1 MRCLVGRRGVR
12 AEDPSGGAGK
22 KLKMGDNSK
31 KKKEKKPTVS
41 TFAMFRYA
49 DRLDRFYMVLGTLAA
64 AIHGAALPLLM
75 LVFGDMT
82 DSFSNAGNSVSSNS
96 TNQSVINKTLI
107 FRHLEEEMTTYA
119 YYYTGIGAGVLIA
132 AYIQVSF
139 WCLAAGR
146 QIQKIRKQFF
156 HAIMK
161 QEIGWFDVHD
171 VGELNTRLTD
181 DVSKINEGIG
191 DKIGMFF
198 QSTATFLAGFIVGFT
213 RGWKLTLVILAVSP
227 VLGLSAALWAKELW
241 DQKLGKTKT
250 LGPDDPCPLDQEE
263 PAAAEREGLGRGER
277 QAAGGG
283 GARVRRQRSG
293 GGGTGQRRQD
303 RTVPGICG
311 ASLWGIHR
319 VLLRGADRD
328 PHPDGKGVLPEEED
342 LVDTERARGEPEC
355 DEGLEGERPHSFQQ
369 EQGRRAHGL
378 RERELGEIRTKL
390 RLRARSSG
398 SGGPRL
404 ASGYLTPEE
413 MVLSS
418 FTDKE
423 LSAYAKAGSVAEEVL
438 AAIRTVIA
446 FGGQNKELERY
457 NNNLEDAKRVGIKKA
472 ITANISIGATF
483 LLIYASYALAFWY
496 GTTLVLSNEYSIGQV
511 LTVFF
516 SVLIGAFS
524 IGQASPNIQAFANA
538 RGAAFE
544 IFRIIDNEPC
554 IDSFSLDGH
563 KPDNI
568 KGNLEFGNVHFSYPS
583 RKEIKILKGL
593 SLKVQSGQ
601 TVALVGN
608 SGCGKSTT
616 VQLLQRLYDPSEGT
630 VTIDG
635 QDIRTINVRY
645 LREMIGVVSQE
656 PVLFATT
663 IAENIRYGREN
674 VTMDEIQKAV
684 KEANAYDFI
693 MKLPHKFDT
702 MVGERGAQLSG
713 GQKQRIAIARALVR
727 NPKILL
733 LDEATSALDTESEA
747 VVQVALDKARE
758 GRTTIV
764 IAHRLSTVRNADVI
778 AGLED
783 GVIVEKG
790 NHEELMNK
798 RGVYYRLVT
807 MQTIESGDE
816 LENEVCESKNDSD
829 ALATSLKGSGSSLK
843 RRSTRKSINEPQG
856 QDQKLSTKE
865 ALDEN
870 VPPVSFWR
878 ILKLNITE
886 WPYFVVGG
894 FCAIVN
900 GGLEPAFAV
909 IFSKIIGLFTRN
921 EDPETKRQ
929 KSYLFSLLFLL
940 LGILSFITYFLQ
952 GFTFGKAGEILTKR
966 LRYLVFRSIL
976 RQDVSWFDD
985 HKNSTGA
992 LTTRLANDAA
1002 QVKGAIGSRLA
1013 VLTQNLA
1020 NLGTGIIISLI
1031 YGWQLTLLLLAVV
1044 PIIVIAGVIEMKMLS
1059 GQARKD
1065 KKELEVSGRIATEA
1079 IDNFRT
1085 VVSLTREQ
1093 KFENMYGQSLQI
1105 PYRNSLRKAHIFG
1118 ITFSFTQA
1126 VMYFSYAACFRFSA
1140 FLVAREIMSYENVL
1154 LVFSTM
1160 VYGAMAVGQVSSLA
1174 PDYAKA
1180 KVSAA
1185 HIIRIIEQVPA
1196 IDSYSTEGLKPNML
1210 EGDVT
1215 FSDVVFKYPTRPDIP
1230 VLQGLSLQVKKGQTL
1245 ALVGS
1250 SGCGKSTAV
1259 QLLERFYDPL
1269 AGTVNMLEG
1278 DVTFSDVVFKYPT
1291 RPDIPVLQGLS
1302 LQVKKGQTL
1311 ALVGSSGCGKSTAV
1325 QLLERFYD
1333 PLAGTVLVD
1342 GKEIQQLNVQW
1353 LRAQL
1358 GIVSQEPILFDCSIG
1373 ENIAYGDN
1381 SRTVSQEEIVKA
1393 AKEANIHQF
1402 IKSLP
1407 DKYNTRVGDKGT
1419 QLSGGQ
1425 KQRIAIARALVRQP
1439 RILLLD
1445 EATSALDTE
1454 SEKVVQEALD
1464 KAREGRTCIVIAHRL
1479 STIQNADVIVVI
1491 QNGRV
1496 KEHGTHQQLLAQ
1508 KGIYF
1513 SMLVG
1518 DPQEKGRVPQKPDM
1532 VSVRPGIRDGGGRQR
1547 DPSGS
1552 RGGAGALQRFG
1563 VCGLGP
1569 PPWPFRW
1576 RGDSEAPAGTP
1587 PTRPFPSL
1595 EGDCIPEG
1603 GLSGPQGPS
1612 SPLVSG
1618 LGWGRSLH
1626 LGALSRPCSPT
1637 SAQMELLTFRDVA
1650 IDFSLE
1656 EWKCLDTAQQ
1666 KLYTEV
1672 MLENYR
1678 NLVFLGLSVSKPNLI
1693 TFLEQSK
1700 EAWIMKSQGTA
1711 AIPPDI
1717 LKTHG
1722 VHNEQR
1728 KVFSEDSTQQNYQDI
1743 YIRQTIHQCSKIH
1756 ENFSRSS
1763 NPSKHQCIHFLQ
1775 NIYKCEKC
1783 GEIFD
1788 QCSKLTVHQSIH
1800 IQHQA
1805 IDTAEKQYRCKGCDK
1820 VFTKASALTQHQKS
1834 QTEEKPYKCKDC
1846 CRDFKQNTAPTQHER
1861 IHRGENP
1868 YKCRVCGRAFKFFST
1883 LTQHQLIHTGE
1894 KPYKCKECNK
1904 AFNQSSNLTR
1914 HQRIHT
1920 AEKPYECKVCGKA
1933 FKYRSTLTEHQRIH
1947 AGEKPYKCKECRKA
1961 FHQSSNLTRHQRIH
1975 TGEKPYKCK
1984 ECGKAFAGSS
1994 NLTLH
1999 ERRHTGER
2007 PYQCKECGKAFHQ
2020 SSAFTQHQRIHTGE
2034 KPYKCKH
2041 CGKAFDRSSALTEH
2055 QTIHTRKKPY
2065 TAKNM
2070 TKPFIEAHILPEP
2083 RNIYWREILPM

>member
-227 VLGLSAALWAKELW
+227 VLGLSAALWAK
-241 DQKLGKTKT
+241 
-250 LGPDDPCPLDQEE
+250 
-263 PAAAEREGLGRGER
+263 
-277 QAAGGG
+277 
-283 GARVRRQRSG
+283 
-293 GGGTGQRRQD
+293 
-303 RTVPGICG
+303 
-311 ASLWGIHR
+311 
-319 VLLRGADRD
+319 
-328 PHPDGKGVLPEEED
+328 
-342 LVDTERARGEPEC
+342 
-355 DEGLEGERPHSFQQ
+355 
-369 EQGRRAHGL
+369 
-378 RERELGEIRTKL
+378 
-390 RLRARSSG
+390 
-398 SGGPRL
+398 
-404 ASGYLTPEE
+404 
-413 MVLSS
+413 VLSS

-1269 AGTVNMLEG
+1269 AGTV
-1278 DVTFSDVVFKYPT
+1278 
-1291 RPDIPVLQGLS
+1291 
-1302 LQVKKGQTL
+1302 
-1311 ALVGSSGCGKSTAV
+1311 
-1325 QLLERFYD
+1325 
-1333 PLAGTVLVD
+1333 LVD

-1513 SMLVG
+1513 SM
-1518 DPQEKGRVPQKPDM
+1518 
-1532 VSVRPGIRDGGGRQR
+1532 VSVQ
-1547 DPSGS
+1547 
-1552 RGGAGALQRFG
+1552 AGA
-1563 VCGLGP
+1563 
-1569 PPWPFRW
+1569 
-1576 RGDSEAPAGTP
+1576 
-1587 PTRPFPSL
+1587 
-1595 EGDCIPEG
+1595 
-1603 GLSGPQGPS
+1603 
-1612 SPLVSG
+1612 
-1618 LGWGRSLH
+1618 
-1626 LGALSRPCSPT
+1626 
-1637 SAQMELLTFRDVA
+1637 
-1650 IDFSLE
+1650 
-1656 EWKCLDTAQQ
+1656 KC
-1666 KLYTEV
+1666 
-1672 MLENYR
+1672 
-1678 NLVFLGLSVSKPNLI
+1678 
-1693 TFLEQSK
+1693 
-1700 EAWIMKSQGTA
+1700 
-1711 AIPPDI
+1711 
-1717 LKTHG
+1717 
-1722 VHNEQR
+1722 
-1728 KVFSEDSTQQNYQDI
+1728 
-1743 YIRQTIHQCSKIH
+1743 
-1756 ENFSRSS
+1756 
-1763 NPSKHQCIHFLQ
+1763 
-1775 NIYKCEKC
+1775 
-1783 GEIFD
+1783 
-1788 QCSKLTVHQSIH
+1788 
-1800 IQHQA
+1800 
-1805 IDTAEKQYRCKGCDK
+1805 
-1820 VFTKASALTQHQKS
+1820 
-1834 QTEEKPYKCKDC
+1834 
-1846 CRDFKQNTAPTQHER
+1846 
-1861 IHRGENP
+1861 
-1868 YKCRVCGRAFKFFST
+1868 
-1883 LTQHQLIHTGE
+1883 
-1894 KPYKCKECNK
+1894 
-1904 AFNQSSNLTR
+1904 
-1914 HQRIHT
+1914 
-1920 AEKPYECKVCGKA
+1920 
-1933 FKYRSTLTEHQRIH
+1933 
-1947 AGEKPYKCKECRKA
+1947 
-1961 FHQSSNLTRHQRIH
+1961 
-1975 TGEKPYKCK
+1975 
-1984 ECGKAFAGSS
+1984 
-1994 NLTLH
+1994 
-1999 ERRHTGER
+1999 
-2007 PYQCKECGKAFHQ
+2007 
-2020 SSAFTQHQRIHTGE
+2020 
-2034 KPYKCKH
+2034 
-2041 CGKAFDRSSALTEH
+2041 
-2055 QTIHTRKKPY
+2055 
-2065 TAKNM
+2065 
-2070 TKPFIEAHILPEP
+2070 
-2083 RNIYWREILPM
+2083 